1 MYQTQDI
8 FLKIYKKK
16 KNRMIM
22 RKREKDGEIAI
33 HSYRGRLIK
42 RRIRNGRKYKKIY

>member
-16 KNRMIM
+16 KKQNDYEKERERWRNSDTQLQ
-22 RKREKDGEIAI
+22 RKTD
-33 HSYRGRLIK
+33 
-42 RRIRNGRKYKKIY
+42 